1 MNHKQP
7 QREQAQQPIGDLL
20 TADEVAARLKV
31 KPRRV
36 RNWERRGFLTGVR
49 TASGEPRYI
58 TAEVQQLA
66 ARNGR

>member
-20 TADEVAARLKV
+20 TADEVAARLNA

-36 RNWERRGFLTGVR
+36 RSWERRGFLTAIR
-49 TASGEPRYI
+49 TARGERRYL
-58 TAEVQQLA
+58 TAEVEQLA